1 MSSWIMAMA
10 IFLIAVSTFIAVL
23 IIGRSRGRGASSSR
37 FSPGSHALSVKDAA
51 DMDHKLGEDR
61 ADRLIAEK
69 YGRSPRSS
77 RRGLRLRK

>member
-37 FSPGSHALSVKDAA
+37 FSPGSHAISVKDAA
-51 DMDHKLGEDR
+51 DMDHVR
-61 ADRLIAEK
+61 
-69 YGRSPRSS
+69 
-77 RRGLRLRK
+77 